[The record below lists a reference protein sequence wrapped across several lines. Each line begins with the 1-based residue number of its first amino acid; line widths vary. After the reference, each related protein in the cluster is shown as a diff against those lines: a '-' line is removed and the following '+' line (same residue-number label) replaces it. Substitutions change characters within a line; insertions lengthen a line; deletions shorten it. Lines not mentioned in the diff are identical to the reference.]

1 MKSILL
7 SVLIALAGGVLFG
20 QDYFVV
26 GKKTTY
32 CSNLAYT
39 TTAQGYLKT
48 MTYVTE
54 EGKTVSLQG
63 RDNVPDV
70 TTFFINGEYFDKVP
84 LNANKPDKYIR
95 YDKREINGKLIVYLE
110 RQGYIEGSRYGGAPG
125 MPSGP
130 SGTYRFFIRMP
141 SGVVYKI
148 NDKKNMQEIFKP
160 FFLKCPEFA
169 NEYKGEFTSDEP
181 TFMNMVRLY
190 NSLCE

>member
-110 RQGYIEGSRYGGAPG
+110 RQGYIAALIGSSSVCQVGSCTRSMTRRTCRRYL
-125 MPSGP
+125 SR
-130 SGTYRFFIRMP
+130 SF
-141 SGVVYKI
+141 
-148 NDKKNMQEIFKP
+148 
-160 FFLKCPEFA
+160 
-169 NEYKGEFTSDEP
+169 
-181 TFMNMVRLY
+181 
-190 NSLCE
+190 